1 MTTES
6 ATKISSVKFLDLEK
20 ILLYADSFNVFKN
33 SIVKNIFLYNKS
45 LNELIQLD
53 SSINQE
59 LENMISN
66 SLNEQKNNLSAYDSL
81 FNDCSFY
88 KIIKDLNMFSHIED
102 AKIKENISIN
112 ANLRSKEEQLLLSH
126 LLNQKNEFV
135 MFLEKYLNESAKLK
149 CYYKLADFFLF
160 YFKSNRMQ
168 LFNIIVSILLQ
179 ITLLIII
186 GK

>member
-1 MTTES
+1 
-6 ATKISSVKFLDLEK
+6 
-20 ILLYADSFNVFKN
+20 
-33 SIVKNIFLYNKS
+33 
-45 LNELIQLD
+45 
-53 SSINQE
+53 
-59 LENMISN
+59 
-66 SLNEQKNNLSAYDSL
+66 
-81 FNDCSFY
+81 
-88 KIIKDLNMFSHIED
+88 MFSHIDD

-135 MFLEKYLNESAKLK
+135 MFLEKYLNESVKLK
-149 CYYKLADFFLF
+149 CFYKLADFFIF